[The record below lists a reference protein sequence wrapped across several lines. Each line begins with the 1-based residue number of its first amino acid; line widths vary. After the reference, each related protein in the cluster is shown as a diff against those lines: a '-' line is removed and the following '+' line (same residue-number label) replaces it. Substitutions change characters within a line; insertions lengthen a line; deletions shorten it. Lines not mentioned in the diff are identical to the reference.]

1 MARGMEGFVLKIIF
15 LSFGLFLGLIVYNH
29 VFDTSNN
36 PALSVVAMA
45 TVLAFWIGTL
55 TVVIKK

>member
-1 MARGMEGFVLKIIF
+1 MTRGVEGFVLKIIF
-15 LSFGLFLGLIVYNH
+15 LSFGLFLGLIVYNR
-29 VFDTSNN
+29 VLDTSNN